1 MLRSATFVVVLCCVA
16 WMPSQAQEKIQVPPD
31 SLIAGVS
38 QLELSQ
44 RWWQWAFSFE
54 RVRSPIADRTGQM
67 CASRQSGD
75 VWFLAGTYG
84 TARVVR
90 TCHVPQGKF
99 LFFPL
104 INYVTFRGENSEEP
118 CSSLIEDAARLTDSP
133 SALILEVDGKQAKD
147 LQLHRLAGKTCFSLV
162 PGEPADAAGNG
173 YYVALA
179 PLAKGVHVINFGG
192 ILSSMSQAVTYRI
205 VVE

>member
-1 MLRSATFVVVLCCVA
+1 MLRSLALSVVLCCVA
-16 WMPSQAQEKIQVPPD
+16 WVPSQAQEQVQVQPG
-31 SLIAGVS
+31 SLIAGFS
-38 QLELSQ
+38 PLELSE

-118 CSSLIEDAARLTDSP
+118 CSSLIERAAKLTDSP
-133 SALILEVDGKQAKD
+133 FALVLEVDGRQAKD
-147 LQLHRLAGKTCFSLV
+147 LQLHRLASTTCFSLV
-162 PGEPADAAGNG
+162 PGEPLDAAGNG

-192 ILSSMSQAVTYRI
+192 ILSTMSQAVTYRV